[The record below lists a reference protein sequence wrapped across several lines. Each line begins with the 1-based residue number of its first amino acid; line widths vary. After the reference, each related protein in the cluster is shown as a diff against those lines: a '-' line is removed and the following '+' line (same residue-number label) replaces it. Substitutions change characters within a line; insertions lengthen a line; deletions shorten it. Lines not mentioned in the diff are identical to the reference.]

1 MFYYEHFQKQVVV
14 FLNPILAD
22 TYIVLLEG
30 FKKKK
35 KTFNIPPCWI
45 VEGFSAISVSLPADV
60 LLLSDLA
67 GLGRKG
73 LSSIYLLQITTDDS
87 KPLGGRK

>member
-35 KTFNIPPCWI
+35 KHLIF
-45 VEGFSAISVSLPADV
+45 
-60 LLLSDLA
+60 LLV
-67 GLGRKG
+67 G
-73 LSSIYLLQITTDDS
+73 
-87 KPLGGRK
+87 